1 MGLTLYNSLGRQK
14 VSFEPLDQS
23 HVRVYACG
31 PTVYSFAHIGNAR
44 MSVVFD
50 ILVRLLRK
58 LYPQVT
64 YVSNITDIDDKIM
77 VAAEKENQPIS
88 AITNKYADIYNADMA
103 ALGVLAPDIQPRA
116 TDHVP
121 QMIAMIEKLIANGHA
136 YEAEGHVLFSVPSMQ
151 TYGRLSGRNRDE
163 QIAGARVDVAP
174 YKKDPADF
182 VLWKPSTD
190 NQPGWESPWGYGRPG
205 WHIEC
210 SAMSAEYLG
219 ELFDIHGGG
228 VDLTFPHH
236 ENERAQSTCAHG
248 CDEQARY
255 WVHNGFVMVEG
266 EKMSKSL
273 GNVTLVH
280 DLIETAPGEA
290 IRLALLTS
298 HYRQP
303 LDWTATGLE
312 QAKATL
318 DKFYKVIADNP
329 SPAGDVPE
337 EVMTALQDD
346 LNVPRVLAA
355 MHVMAGDKD
364 VAGLKATGELLG
376 LLQQD
381 PVEWFETTKKQV
393 DLTDAEIDALVTAR
407 NQARADKDFAKAD
420 AIRDD
425 LLAKG
430 IVIKDSADGTT
441 WSVG

>member
-1 MGLTLYNSLGRQK
+1 
-14 VSFEPLDQS
+14 
-23 HVRVYACG
+23 
-31 PTVYSFAHIGNAR
+31 
-44 MSVVFD
+44 
-50 ILVRLLRK
+50 
-58 LYPQVT
+58 
-64 YVSNITDIDDKIM
+64 
-77 VAAEKENQPIS
+77 
-88 AITNKYADIYNADMA
+88 
-103 ALGVLAPDIQPRA
+103 
-116 TDHVP
+116 
-121 QMIAMIEKLIANGHA
+121 
-136 YEAEGHVLFSVPSMQ
+136 
-151 TYGRLSGRNRDE
+151 
-163 QIAGARVDVAP
+163 
-174 YKKDPADF
+174 
-182 VLWKPSTD
+182 
-190 NQPGWESPWGYGRPG
+190 
-205 WHIEC
+205 
-210 SAMSAEYLG
+210 MSAEYLG